1 MAAHS
6 ADVPLRARLEE
17 AAGDVVQGRQRC
29 RAHHGERG
37 GHSGRRSLGRWH
49 RGQGQRDSRGGPR
62 ARTRVRTCARSRV
75 RPRARPRAL
84 LRARTRAR
92 PPCGPRAPVR
102 ARSRAISHT
111 KSVRDR
117 TRKRTAISQR
127 GRMRDCTRFRVR
139 DRRAARGDPRATHL
153 PAATHFVCHTFLCT
167 PSTFFAV
174 NKRLLFTCAH
184 SHDDTQLF
192 TCGLSPKA

>member
-17 AAGDVVQGRQRC
+17 AAGDVVHSRQRC

-84 LRARTRAR
+84 LRARTRAS
-92 PPCGPRAPVR
+92 PRRESARGIARGIARDIASKVARRR
-102 ARSRAISHT
+102 ARSRARSRARHRA
-111 KSVRDR
+111 RDR
-117 TRKRTAISQR
+117 GAS
-127 GRMRDCTRFRVR
+127 RV
-139 DRRAARGDPRATHL
+139 AARGATRGGPPRDSLTRRDSLCVSDLPTIRTTVPKVRATH
-153 PAATHFVCHTFLCT
+153 HR
-167 PSTFFAV
+167 
-174 NKRLLFTCAH
+174 NDKRGWG
-184 SHDDTQLF
+184 SRR
-192 TCGLSPKA
+192 